1 MDLSIEIE
9 KDFWKV
15 KSMRVGVFLLFRI
28 KKLLFFMLGF
38 FGVRINLKL
47 VPINDLR
54 EINNEWIVV
63 GPDPHFLVE
72 GNILNGWNELYWE
85 SNSDEKIPLK
95 MYWDD
100 GRGFS
105 EFRSMIIAE
114 IPKGVT
120 LNKTF
125 LYIPNEAKTIRF
137 DPGEKEIQF
146 SFKRLKI
153 RKISRVSIALR
164 SFKKYRNQRGISFR
178 GIGGP
183 LKKAWGIYR
192 NKGIRSLWI
201 IIKQTLE
208 YSNEDT
214 VDDYLQWMEKSRLT
228 DSDIIRTK
236 QSIEELEYKPLISI
250 VVPVYNVEEVWL
262 RKCIDSVRGQ
272 FYPNWELC
280 ISDDAST
287 KSHIKKVLKEYQ
299 EIDPKIKVV
308 FRNLNGHISNSS
320 NSALEIASGE
330 FIALLDHDDELTPDA
345 LYENV
350 LLLNE
355 FPAADVIYSDED
367 KISVEGERFSP
378 FFKPDWSPDLLMSQ
392 MYTCHLSVYRKSLI
406 DHIGG
411 FRVGYEGSQDF
422 DLMLR
427 VTELTSNIYHIPKIL
442 YHWRAIPTSTA
453 SNGSTKDYTHV
464 AGLKAIEDAIHR
476 RALDATVESIEGHSN
491 VYLMRYKPTHN
502 PKISI
507 IIPTKNMSSVLRQ
520 CLESIFNKTTYA
532 NFEVIIVDNGSNETD
547 VFELYRHY
555 ESIEEDRF
563 KVHALDIPF
572 NYSKLNNF
580 GVEKASGELILLLN
594 NDVEVI
600 TGDWLQEMA
609 GQALRKE
616 IGAVGACLY
625 YPDNTI
631 QHGGVILG
639 IGGVAGHSHKYFNS
653 DHTGYYRR
661 LKIVSNYTAVTAACL
676 MLRKDVYNEVNGLE
690 EELQVAFNDV
700 DLCLKIWSSGYN
712 NVWLPHVKL
721 YHYESKSRGHEDT
734 IEKQERFSKEIA
746 WVKNRWSN
754 LLENDPAYNPNLSKV
769 KEDYSIGEPVK
780 VLSNNLGVRCL
791 RANNKKIKSI

>member
-1 MDLSIEIE
+1 M
-9 KDFWKV
+9 
-15 KSMRVGVFLLFRI
+15 FRI
-28 KKLLFFMLGF
+28 KKIFFFILGLFGMKN
-38 FGVRINLKL
+38 NLKIIPL
-47 VPINDLR
+47 HDLKGRNDDWT
-54 EINNEWIVV
+54 IV
-63 GPDPHFLVE
+63 GPDPHFLIE
-72 GNILNGWNELYWE
+72 GMILAGWNELYWN
-85 SNSDEKIPLK
+85 SNADENIPLK

-100 GRGFS
+100 GSGFS
-105 EFRSMIIAE
+105 EVRSMIIAE
-114 IPKGVT
+114 IPKGVSF
-120 LNKTF
+120 NRVF
-125 LYIPNEAKTIRF
+125 LYIPTEAKAIRL
-137 DPGEKEIQF
+137 DPGEKETNF
-146 SFKRLKI
+146 EFGRLKI
-153 RKISRVSIALR
+153 RKVSRLSIVFK
-164 SFKKYRNQRGISFR
+164 SFKKYRDQRGISYR
-178 GIGGP
+178 KIGEP
-183 LKKAWGIYR
+183 LKKAWGIYKSR
-192 NKGIRSLWI
+192 GLKSLWSS
-201 IIKQTLE
+201 IKQTLE
-208 YSNEDT
+208 FSNGDSINE
-214 VDDYLQWMEKSRLT
+214 YLQWMDKTRLT
-228 DSDIIRTK
+228 DLDIVRIK
-236 QSIEELEYKPLISI
+236 ESVEQFDYKPLISI
-250 VVPVYNVEEVWL
+250 IVPVYNVEEVWL
-262 RKCIDSVRGQ
+262 RKCIESVKDQ
-272 FYPNWELC
+272 LYSNWELC

-287 KSHIKKVLKEYQ
+287 KPHIKRILQEYQ
-299 EIDPKIKVV
+299 KFDSRIKVI
-308 FRNLNGHISNSS
+308 FRNQNGHISNSS
-320 NSALEIASGE
+320 NSALDIATGE

-406 DHIGG
+406 DQIGG

-427 VTELTSNIYHIPKIL
+427 VTELTENIYHIPKIL

-464 AGLKAIEDAIHR
+464 AGLKAIQDAINR
-476 RALDATVESIEGHSN
+476 RELDATVESIEGHSN

-507 IIPTKNMSSVLRQ
+507 IIPSKNMCLVLKK
-520 CLESIFNKTTYA
+520 CLESIFSNTSYE
-532 NFEVIIVDNGSNETD
+532 NFEVIIIDNGSNESE

-555 ESIEEDRF
+555 ESVEGNRF
-563 KVHALDIPF
+563 KVYVLDIPF

-580 GVEKASGELILLLN
+580 GVEKATGELILLLN

-600 TGDWLQEMA
+600 TADWLNEMA
-609 GQALRKE
+609 GQAIRKDV
-616 IGAVGACLY
+616 GAVGACLY

-631 QHGGVILG
+631 QHGGVVLG
-639 IGGVAGHSHKYFNS
+639 IGGVAGHSHKYFAS

-734 IEKQERFSKEIA
+734 IEKQVRFSKEISL
-746 WVKNRWSN
+746 VKNRWSD

-791 RANNKKIKSI
+791 RNDKKVGIIFNSK

>member
-1 MDLSIEIE
+1 
-9 KDFWKV
+9 
-15 KSMRVGVFLLFRI
+15 MRVGVFLLFRI